1 MVSISLSLRFH
12 DMMAIV
18 QGRNGL
24 CRCVF
29 AKVLLLLLLVVVFPV
44 ELPNAPTMT
53 LIDGDAQA
61 EVRMAEDALDV
72 LR

>member
-24 CRCVF
+24 CCCVF
-29 AKVLLLLLLVVVFPV
+29 AKVLLLMVVFPV

-61 EVRMAEDALDV
+61 EVTMAEDALDV

>member
-12 DMMAIV
+12 DMMAIF

-29 AKVLLLLLLVVVFPV
+29 AKVLLLMVVFPV

-61 EVRMAEDALDV
+61 EVTMAEDALDV